1 MERGGRDEAM
11 DEYCEA
17 AFHVNTIWT
26 VFGDAPSVMSG
37 SILVAD
43 FESGAWRLGIY
54 SGIFLWTWRFGH
66 GCLETVFGSHEPGEK
81 GQEKRQNIIQQT
93 SLGA

>member
-1 MERGGRDEAM
+1 MERGGRNEAM

-26 VFGDAPSVMSG
+26 FAGDAPSVMSG

-43 FESGAWRLGIY
+43 VESGPWRLGIY
-54 SGIFLWTWRFGH
+54 SGIFLWIGRLRH
-66 GCLETVFGSHEPGEK
+66 GCLEAVSGSHESGEK
-81 GQEKRQNIIQQT
+81 GKEKRQNIIQQT